1 MENVGH
7 LLAVTDYELEFG
19 SIGIS
24 DNKNTLGFIIT
35 LHKKTERLIITLHN
49 KHSKIRK
56 KSSC

>member
-35 LHKKTERLIITLHN
+35 LHKK
-49 KHSKIRK
+49 HSKIRK